1 MVWIELHSS
10 FRIYRINFLCNRK
23 SITWTIIQSFVFK
36 VKHMP
41 SKKMSTHCHSTR
53 KLQTRKKFH
62 WMTMT
67 HSAWKRKKQVGHAIF
82 RSSFLSWIFETFR
95 WFNNNFIDGS
105 KHNNN
110 CLCWCQ
116 LSGVMLYKWNSL
128 LWRNVWISRA
138 EKKRIDVIWCPWIRF
153 FYLNSLRIC
162 VYVLLNFDNAS
173 LFNHF

>member
-1 MVWIELHSS
+1 MNYNSIVCFQGQAHAIEKDVNALPLDQKIANEEKIPLNDDDT
-10 FRIYRINFLCNRK
+10 FGL
-23 SITWTIIQSFVFK
+23 
-36 VKHMP
+36 
-41 SKKMSTHCHSTR
+41 KKEKT
-53 KLQTRKKFH
+53 
-62 WMTMT
+62 
-67 HSAWKRKKQVGHAIF
+67 VGHAIF